1 MKKKVKWLKS
11 RNAVSK
17 KSSPRKKNYRELK
30 MNMELKLLRQK
41 VCNHLIPT
49 LGTPLMVGLH
59 TLNQHYLNYIIYTI
73 YLPQFF
79 LVTIKTFSFCDKA
92 NDK

>member
-1 MKKKVKWLKS
+1 MYEKKVKWLKS

-17 KSSPRKKNYRELK
+17 KSSPWKKNYRELK

-59 TLNQHYLNYIIYTI
+59 TLNQHYLN
-73 YLPQFF
+73 QQCSE
-79 LVTIKTFSFCDKA
+79 VTSQCKFEAVIFE
-92 NDK
+92 